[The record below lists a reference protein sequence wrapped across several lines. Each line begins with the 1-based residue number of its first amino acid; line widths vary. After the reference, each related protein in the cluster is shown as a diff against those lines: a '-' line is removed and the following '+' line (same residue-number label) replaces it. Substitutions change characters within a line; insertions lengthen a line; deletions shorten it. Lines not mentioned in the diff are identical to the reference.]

1 MGKKVSGVQ
10 EPKPLIYK
18 RVCCTAS
25 LVTSRHHLQR
35 HSWHQVPC
43 CMPHWEVTQ
52 GSGRKTCFLWVSWG
66 NQEYLKTV
74 PVTGSMLNKN
84 NTKQPMTEG
93 FPGGSVA
100 KNSPASAGEV
110 GSISDLGR
118 PRGGGNSNP
127 LQYSCLENPMGRGAW
142 WTAVHGVTK
151 ELDTT

>member
-1 MGKKVSGVQ
+1 
-10 EPKPLIYK
+10 
-18 RVCCTAS
+18 
-25 LVTSRHHLQR
+25 
-35 HSWHQVPC
+35 
-43 CMPHWEVTQ
+43 
-52 GSGRKTCFLWVSWG
+52 
-66 NQEYLKTV
+66 
-74 PVTGSMLNKN
+74 
-84 NTKQPMTEG
+84 MTEG